1 MKTKA
6 QKQEILNKLNKDL
19 AKQSALVF
27 ADFKGLKVK
36 QIAELRRQ
44 LKQKGSK
51 LIVAKKTLFSKAMKE
66 KGIAVDVTGM
76 EGQIAAIF
84 AFEDPFSAIQTAYS
98 FAKANE
104 NLKIVGGYFE
114 NEARDREYIIAVAQ
128 LPSRHELLGR
138 LVGQLAAPMSG
149 FMNVLQ
155 GNIKG
160 LVRALHALAQK
171 QAAINN

>member
-6 QKQEILNKLNKDL
+6 QKQEILTKLGKDFE
-19 AKQSALVF
+19 KQSAFVF

-36 QIAELRRQ
+36 QLAELRRQ
-44 LKQKGSK
+44 LKQNGSK

-66 KGIAVDVTGM
+66 KEIAIDLKHM
-76 EGQIAAIF
+76 QGQIAAIF
-84 AFEDPFSAIQTAYS
+84 AFEDPFLTIKTAYS
-98 FAKANE
+98 FTRTNE

-114 NEARDREYIIAVAQ
+114 NEARDREYMIAVAQ
-128 LPSRHELLGR
+128 LPSKHELLAR
-138 LVGQLAAPMSG
+138 FVGQLAAPMSG

-160 LVRALHALAQK
+160 LIYVLAAK
-171 QAAINN
+171 AKT